1 MTRKSKD
8 GEEARVEQTL
18 IVLHETEKAILVSEE
33 PNVWLPLSQLDV
45 IRKQG
50 ARWTVSMPL
59 WLAKKYDLD

>member
-1 MTRKSKD
+1 MRRNRD
-8 GEEARVEQTL
+8 DEDERVEQTL

-45 IRKQG
+45 IKKQG
-50 ARWTVSMPL
+50 ERWTVSMPL